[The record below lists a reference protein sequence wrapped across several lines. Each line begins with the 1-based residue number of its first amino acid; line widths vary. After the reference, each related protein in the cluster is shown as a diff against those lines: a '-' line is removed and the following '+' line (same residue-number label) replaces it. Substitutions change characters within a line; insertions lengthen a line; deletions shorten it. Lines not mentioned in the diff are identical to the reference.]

1 MKSNINIIFGFSAKL
16 KFSEL
21 NYNPD
26 FTNKCI
32 KVHGSFFCWQTDKWR
47 QTVKSYKLII
57 CKNEKKRPNYNLH
70 MQNTRGMKAP
80 MATKMGS
87 MAEPSSFSYGSW
99 ALGPLGFRFFTD
111 ESLIWSDKV
120 SSSVSLG
127 NGGNWGQSETK
138 REKY

>member
-1 MKSNINIIFGFSAKL
+1 
-16 KFSEL
+16 
-21 NYNPD
+21 
-26 FTNKCI
+26 
-32 KVHGSFFCWQTDKWR
+32 
-47 QTVKSYKLII
+47 
-57 CKNEKKRPNYNLH
+57 

-127 NGGNWGQSETK
+127 KGGNWGQSE
-138 REKY
+138 KYLYIFRIIL

>member
-1 MKSNINIIFGFSAKL
+1 ML
-16 KFSEL
+16 KFPEL
-21 NYNPD
+21 NYNAD

-32 KVHGSFFCWQTDKWR
+32 RVHGFFLQMKANCEIMQTDNMQK
-47 QTVKSYKLII
+47 QKQNSS
-57 CKNEKKRPNYNLH
+57 NYNLH

-127 NGGNWGQSETK
+127 NGGNWGQSEK
-138 REKY
+138 NI

>member
-1 MKSNINIIFGFSAKL
+1 ML
-16 KFSEL
+16 KFPEL
-21 NYNPD
+21 NYNAH
-26 FTNKCI
+26 FNNKCI
-32 KVHGSFFCWQTDKWR
+32 RVHESFFADQWR
-47 QTVKSYKLII
+47 QNVKLYKLII
-57 CKNEKKRPNYNLH
+57 CKNEKNSSNYNLH

-127 NGGNWGQSETK
+127 NGGNWGQSAK
-138 REKY
+138 KKKH

>member
-1 MKSNINIIFGFSAKL
+1 MSPIFVGSEVIRRSSYQKNIFPEFNNLYNFDCVKRSSWSATTSDTL
-16 KFSEL
+16 
-21 NYNPD
+21 
-26 FTNKCI
+26 
-32 KVHGSFFCWQTDKWR
+32 V
-47 QTVKSYKLII
+47 II
-57 CKNEKKRPNYNLH
+57 CKNEKKISSNYNLH

-127 NGGNWGQSETK
+127 NGGNWGQSAKK
-138 REKY
+138 REKD

>member
-1 MKSNINIIFGFSAKL
+1 M
-16 KFSEL
+16 
-21 NYNPD
+21 
-26 FTNKCI
+26 
-32 KVHGSFFCWQTDKWR
+32 
-47 QTVKSYKLII
+47 II
-57 CKNEKKRPNYNLH
+57 CKNEKKNPSNYNLH

-127 NGGNWGQSETK
+127 KGGNWGQSE
-138 REKY
+138 KYLYIFRIIL

>member
-1 MKSNINIIFGFSAKL
+1 MKANCEII
-16 KFSEL
+16 
-21 NYNPD
+21 
-26 FTNKCI
+26 
-32 KVHGSFFCWQTDKWR
+32 QTDNMQKR
-47 QTVKSYKLII
+47 
-57 CKNEKKRPNYNLH
+57 KKRPNYNLH

-127 NGGNWGQSETK
+127 NGGNWGQSEK
-138 REKY
+138 NI